1 MSGVGGGIWCE
12 ADNQPF
18 LRGLTSFGKSCDA
31 DGYPGVGVN
40 IAEFYGWLK
49 ATITRAPVCQPGA
62 CYPGV
67 CIETIDN
74 PAGFICKGTDPCT
87 DEIDDCPSSS
97 ECVPNKSSPDGYD
110 CICAAGYELI
120 DGDCVDV
127 DECISDPCGPLET
140 CENNE
145 GKDPLTRPI
154 GQSRTS
160 LSTERPMN
168 P

>member
-87 DEIDDCPSSS
+87 DEIDDCPLDLNQ
-97 ECVPNKSSPDGYD
+97 CKT
-110 CICAAGYELI
+110 C
-120 DGDCVDV
+120 
-127 DECISDPCGPLET
+127 DECKSNFRWYHNGGECM
-140 CENNE
+140 NN
-145 GKDPLTRPI
+145 
-154 GQSRTS
+154 
-160 LSTERPMN
+160 PMLYYV
-168 P
+168 